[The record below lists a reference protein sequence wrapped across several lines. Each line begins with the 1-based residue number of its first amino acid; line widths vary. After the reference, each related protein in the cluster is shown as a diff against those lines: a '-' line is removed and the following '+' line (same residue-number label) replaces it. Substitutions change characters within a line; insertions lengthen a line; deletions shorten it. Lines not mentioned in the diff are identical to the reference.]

1 MPAAELERSAKQ
13 RLGWKDAG
21 LADLLG
27 RAEASCRM
35 PKLSPRVALDLVQK
49 LEQYSA
55 RLNVRTQV
63 RKEKN

>member
-1 MPAAELERSAKQ
+1 LATSAEQ

-49 LEQYSA
+49 LEQHSA
-55 RLNVRTQV
+55 RLSIRTPL